1 MPSCVEVSGF
11 VWMAGIAGSFRVSSG
26 KGLFLADGVFSER
39 RNVDTPEQLS
49 RISPPTS
56 SPHIFQ
62 SSTHRGL
69 LRGLYLYL
77 AAANSERTNDEHP
90 PAIDHPPWATDT

>member
-11 VWMAGIAGSFRVSSG
+11 VWMAGIARSFRVSSG

-39 RNVDTPEQLS
+39 RNVDTPYILPS
-49 RISPPTS
+49 HLALTSCPTS

-62 SSTHRGL
+62 TSRT
-69 LRGLYLYL
+69 
-77 AAANSERTNDEHP
+77 AAWALSVSRSSERGTNERRTP
-90 PAIDHPPWATDT
+90 SRDHPPWATDT